1 MPSNQKAEGN
11 RVGGE
16 VVTRAQASPSRTATC
31 QSRKRK
37 MDQAN
42 SDGDNSNKENILLT
56 RPAPAAKRICREKTG
71 TEWETV
77 LDIVKFGEGQ

>member
-1 MPSNQKAEGN
+1 
-11 RVGGE
+11 
-16 VVTRAQASPSRTATC
+16 
-31 QSRKRK
+31 

-77 LDIVKFGEGQ
+77 LDIVKFGEGQWSGNRNEVVIEEH